1 MGVPMGDSAGLEVAD
16 IVAIISWAEKVWRGG
31 RSRNSEDV
39 GVVVKEEWLVA
50 DLDRVAT

>member
-1 MGVPMGDSAGLEVAD
+1 MGDSAGLEVAD
-16 IVAIISWAEKVWRGG
+16 IVAVISWSEEVRRAG
-31 RSRNSEDV
+31 RNRNSEDV

>member
-1 MGVPMGDSAGLEVAD
+1 MGDSAGLEVAD
-16 IVAIISWAEKVWRGG
+16 IVADVSCSEEVWRAG
-31 RSRNSEDV
+31 RSRNLEDV